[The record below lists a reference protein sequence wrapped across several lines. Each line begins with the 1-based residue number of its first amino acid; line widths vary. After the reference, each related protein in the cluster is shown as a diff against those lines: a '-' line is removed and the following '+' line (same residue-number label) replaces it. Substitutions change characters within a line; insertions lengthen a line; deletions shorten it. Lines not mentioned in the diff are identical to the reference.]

1 MSQFDLGQQSNVQ
14 YGHVTYAATD
24 TNTNVNSTA
33 IDTAGYAG
41 VAVALVLGKLGG
53 GVTTINAGNGFK
65 LGLYESDDNTR
76 ANATAVAASR
86 VVNETDEAT
95 AENTVAY
102 YSVAPT
108 KRYVFGEFTKT
119 NAAAA
124 ATNANF
130 AVVGVLGF
138 PNDAPTS

>member
-14 YGHVTYAATD
+14 YGHVTFAAQS
-24 TNTNVNSTA
+24 TNTNVNSQA

-41 VAVALVLGKLGG
+41 VALALVLGEIGG
-53 GVTTINAGNGFK
+53 GNTTINTGNGFK
-65 LGLYESDDNTR
+65 LALYEGDTATR
-76 ANATAVAASR
+76 SAATAVAANR
-86 VVNETDEAT
+86 IVNATDEAT

-130 AVVGVLGF
+130 AVIGVLGF